1 MTTQWAENGLISR
14 MLFSE
19 LYKIM
24 VKKVT
29 FVGFRGAIAP
39 IAPLDPPL
47 FVQYCLKSN
56 HKRNKFHRLNTVTAK
71 TWLMWVARP
80 VCSPDKPGFKTR
92 DGEEMF

>member
-1 MTTQWAENGLISR
+1 

-29 FVGFRGAIAP
+29 FAGFRGAIAP

-47 FVQYCLKSN
+47 Y
-56 HKRNKFHRLNTVTAK
+56 
-71 TWLMWVARP
+71 
-80 VCSPDKPGFKTR
+80 
-92 DGEEMF
+92 